1 MADHHEN
8 KDVKKSV
15 EDLEKEITCAI
26 CHEHYTEPK
35 VLPCCHY
42 YCKQCIHHLALRT
55 GVEKP
60 FSCPECRKGTTLPE
74 ASVDNLPTA
83 FFVNRMK
90 EVHSKLELA
99 HGKVEAKCE
108 MCLEDKAEAFCR
120 QCTKFICAECVKSH
134 QRMKQAFPGH
144 HVSTLEEL
152 KEGGAEEI
160 LIQEPSHEICKVHDQ
175 PKNMYCYDCDTLI
188 CRDCTIKDHRD
199 HNYEFVKVAG
209 PETKKVLNQ
218 QLEPLRKSQR
228 SLSCAI
234 KEIQTTIAE
243 VEDQGGSV
251 ANTIKCSCAKL
262 HAIIDNHQESLLT
275 EAATR
280 VQQKVKHL
288 SGQEKSLSTAYASAQ
303 SVIEYT
309 EQYLE
314 HSPNDKVVCMCA
326 EMQSRIDREIQE
338 QQKEGESLAPVEE
351 ADMGVEVSCA
361 EDLKQLCLTKAKI
374 MQLAIKCSIT
384 GEGIEPAEVSK
395 MSEFRMVT
403 TLMSN
408 GKPAK
413 QPGVI
418 ECHLHSLVKNSTS
431 KCTVSLIQGGEYCVQ
446 FTPTVRGRHE
456 LIVTVNGQEVAGSP
470 FPVFVSIH
478 PTQLGKP
485 VQIITGVEGPC
496 DVNVTP
502 AGNIFVTESGKVAMF
517 DKNGKKLK
525 EFKGSEFGFGDP
537 NGVAIDSTDGSM
549 FIISDSNIVKFSSDF
564 KQEQVVNTSGSH
576 FRGVKVVGDEVMV
589 CKRKDAVMVYT
600 KELKYAKEIGS
611 HGDGPGQFGCI
622 WGVSSDDHG
631 NLYVSDYDKSCVHVF
646 SNGEFLHSFG
656 CGKDGEK
663 VLSHPHGL
671 CVAGQY
677 VYVVN
682 WGKYCVSIF
691 TTKGEHVTKL
701 GRKGRGDGDFNGLGG
716 VCVDKDGFLYVCDY
730 SNKRIQI
737 F

>member
-1 MADHHEN
+1 MAEG
-8 KDVKKSV
+8 KDVVKKGV

-35 VLPCCHY
+35 VLYCCHY
-42 YCKQCIHHLALRT
+42 YCKQCIRHLALRT
-55 GVEKP
+55 GMDKP
-60 FSCPECRKGTTLPE
+60 FPCPECRKDTTLPE
-74 ASVDNLPTA
+74 ANVDKLPTA

-108 MCLEDKAEAFCR
+108 LCLEDKAEAFCR
-120 QCTKFICAECVKSH
+120 HCTKFICAECVKSH
-134 QRMKQAFPGH
+134 QRMKRAFPGH
-144 HVSTLEEL
+144 KITTLEEL

-175 PKNMYCYDCDTLI
+175 PKNMFCYDCDILI

-199 HNYEFVKVAG
+199 HNYEFVKVAS

-251 ANTIKCSCAKL
+251 ANTIKCSCAEL

-309 EQYLE
+309 EQCLE
-314 HSPNDKVVCMCA
+314 HSPNDKVVCMRV

-338 QQKEGESLAPVEE
+338 QQKEGENLAPAEE
-351 ADMGVEVSCA
+351 VDMGVEVSCA

-374 MQLAIKCSIT
+374 MQLPIDASKCMIT
-384 GEGIEPAEVSK
+384 GEGVESAEVNK
-395 MSEFRMVT
+395 MSDFRVVT
-403 TLMSN
+403 ALSN
-408 GKPAK
+408 GKPTK
-413 QPGVI
+413 QPGVV
-418 ECHLHSLVKNSTS
+418 ECRLHSLVKDSIT
-431 KCTVSLIQGGEYCVQ
+431 KCTVDLIQSGEYRIQ
-446 FTPTVRGRHE
+446 YTPTVRGRHK
-456 LIVTVNGQEVAGSP
+456 LIVTVNRQEVAGSP

-485 VQIITGVEGPC
+485 VQVITEIEDPC
-496 DVNVTP
+496 DVDVTP
-502 AGNIFVTESGKVAMF
+502 AGNIIVMTESKKVAMF
-517 DKNGKKLK
+517 DRNGKEL
-525 EFKGSEFGFGDP
+525 KGSQFYYGDP
-537 NGVAIDSTDGSM
+537 YGVAIDSTDGSM
-549 FIISDSNIVKFSSDF
+549 YITSDSHIVKLSPDF
-564 KQEQVVNTSGSH
+564 KHEKVVNTSGSGY
-576 FRGVKVVGDEVMV
+576 RGVKVVGDEVMV
-589 CKRKDAVMVYT
+589 CNDADDEECIMVYT
-600 KELKYAKEIGS
+600 KELKYLRKIGS
-611 HGDGPGQFGCI
+611 HGDGPGQFGSI
-622 WGVSSDDHG
+622 WGVSSDEHG
-631 NLYVSDYDKSCVHVF
+631 NLYVSDYVKSCVHVF

-656 CGKDGEK
+656 CGEDGEK
-663 VLSHPHGL
+663 VLKNPYGV
-671 CVAGQY
+671 CVARQY
-677 VYVVN
+677 VYVVD
-682 WGKYCVSIF
+682 YVEDYVSVF
-691 TTKGEHVTKL
+691 TTKGEHVTAF
-701 GRKGRGDGDFNGLGG
+701 GQWGDFKGSSG
-716 VCVDKDGFLYVCDY
+716 VCVDKDGFVYVCDY
-730 SNKRIQI
+730 CNDKLQI

>member
-1 MADHHEN
+1 MAEKG
-8 KDVKKSV
+8 KDVEKKGV
-15 EDLEKEITCAI
+15 QDLEKEITCAI

-42 YCKQCIHHLALRT
+42 YCKQCIHNLALRT
-55 GVEKP
+55 GTDKP
-60 FSCPECRKGTTLPE
+60 FPCPECRKDTTLPE

-120 QCTKFICAECVKSH
+120 QCTKFICADCVKAH
-134 QRMKQAFPGH
+134 QRLKTLFPGH
-144 HVSTLEEL
+144 KISTLNEL
-152 KEGGAEEI
+152 KEGGAKEI
-160 LIQEPSHEICKVHDQ
+160 LIQEPSHESCKVHDQ
-175 PKNMYCYDCDTLI
+175 PKNIFCYDCDILI
-188 CRDCTIKDHRD
+188 CRDCTIKDHLG
-199 HNYEFVKVAG
+199 HNYEFIKVAG
-209 PETKKVLNQ
+209 PEAKKMLIQ

-234 KEIQTTIAE
+234 KEIQTTLAE

-251 ANTIKCSCAKL
+251 ANTIKCSCAEL

-288 SGQEKSLSTAYASAQ
+288 SGQEKSLSTAYASVQ

-314 HSPNDKVVCMCA
+314 HSPNDKVVCMRV

-338 QQKEGESLAPVEE
+338 QQKEGENLAPVEE
-351 ADMGVEVSCA
+351 VDMGVEVSCA

-374 MQLAIKCSIT
+374 MQLPIEALIT
-384 GEGIEPAEVSK
+384 GEGIESAEVSK
-395 MSEFRMVT
+395 MSEFRVVT
-403 TLMSN
+403 ALSN
-408 GKPAK
+408 GKPTK

-418 ECHLHSLVKNSTS
+418 ECRLHSLAKDSTT
-431 KCTVSLIQGGEYCVQ
+431 KCTVNLIQGGEYCVQ
-446 FTPTVRGRHE
+446 YTPTVRGRHE
-456 LIVTVNGQEVAGSP
+456 VILTINGKEVAGSP

-478 PTQLGKP
+478 PAQLGKP
-485 VQIITGVEGPC
+485 VQVITGVDYPY
-496 DVNVTP
+496 DVDLTP
-502 AGNIFVTESGKVAMF
+502 AGNIIVAISNKVAIF
-517 DKNGKKLK
+517 NKNGKKLK
-525 EFKGSEFGFGDP
+525 ELKGSEFGFGDP
-537 NGVAIDSTDGSM
+537 TGVAIDSTDGSM
-549 FIISDSNIVKFSSDF
+549 YITSDYNIVKLSPDF

-576 FRGVKVVGDEVMV
+576 YRIVIVGDEVMV
-589 CKRKDAVMVYT
+589 CNYGDGVMVYT
-600 KELKYAKEIGS
+600 KELKYVRKIGS
-611 HGDGPGQFGCI
+611 YGDGPGQFGDI
-622 WGVSSDDHG
+622 WGVSSDEHG
-631 NLYVSDYDKSCVHVF
+631 NLYVSDNDKSCVHVF

-656 CGKDGEK
+656 CGEDGEK
-663 VLSHPHGL
+663 VLSDPRGV

-677 VYVVN
+677 VYVAN
-682 WGKYCVSIF
+682 YGKHCVSVF
-691 TTKGEHVTKL
+691 TTKGEHVTTF
-701 GRKGRGDGDFNGLGG
+701 GQGGSGDGDFNGSVG
-716 VCVDKDGFLYVCDY
+716 VCADKDGFVCVCDY
-730 SNKRIQI
+730 NNNRVQI

>member
-1 MADHHEN
+1 MAED
-8 KDVKKSV
+8 KDVNVNVKK
-15 EDLEKEITCAI
+15 DLEKEITCAI

-55 GVEKP
+55 GMDKP
-60 FSCPECRKGTTLPE
+60 FPCPECRKDTTLPE

-108 MCLEDKAEAFCR
+108 LCLEDKAEAFCR
-120 QCTKFICAECVKSH
+120 QCTKFICAECVKAH
-134 QRMKQAFPGH
+134 QRLKKLFPGH
-144 HVSTLEEL
+144 KVSTLNEL

-160 LIQEPSHEICKVHDQ
+160 LIQEPSHEACKVHDQ
-175 PKNMYCYDCDTLI
+175 PKNMFCYDCDTLI

-199 HNYEFVKVAG
+199 HNYEFVKVAC

-218 QLEPLRKSQR
+218 LLEPLRKSQR

-251 ANTIKCSCAKL
+251 ANTIKCSCAEL

-309 EQYLE
+309 EQCLE
-314 HSPNDKVVCMCA
+314 HSTNDKVVCMHV
-326 EMQSRIDREIQE
+326 EMQSRINREIQE
-338 QQKEGESLAPVEE
+338 QQKEGENLAPVEE
-351 ADMGVEVSCA
+351 VDMGVEVSCA
-361 EDLKQLCLTKAKI
+361 KDLKQLCLTKAKI
-374 MQLAIKCSIT
+374 MQLPIDASKCMIT
-384 GEGIEPAEVSK
+384 GKGIESAEVNK
-395 MSEFRMVT
+395 MSEFQVHLLT
-403 TLMSN
+403 ALSN
-408 GKPAK
+408 GKPTKQLGVVECRLLSLAK
-413 QPGVI
+413 D
-418 ECHLHSLVKNSTS
+418 STT
-431 KCTVSLIQGGEYCVQ
+431 KCTVDLIQGGEYRVQ
-446 FTPTVRGRHE
+446 FTPTVQGRHE
-456 LIVTVNGQEVAGSP
+456 LITTVNGQEVAGSP

-485 VQIITGVEGPC
+485 VQVITGLEDPY
-496 DVNVTP
+496 DVDVTP
-502 AGNIFVTESGKVAMF
+502 AGNIIVTGSKKVAMF
-517 DKNGKKLK
+517 DKNRKKL
-525 EFKGSEFGFGDP
+525 KGSEFGFDDP
-537 NGVAIDSTDGSM
+537 YGVAIDSTDGSM
-549 FIISDSNIVKFSSDF
+549 YITCNSNIVKLSPDF
-564 KQEQVVNTSGSH
+564 KQEQVVNTSGSGY
-576 FRGVKVVGDEVMV
+576 RGVKVVGDEVMV
-589 CKRKDAVMVYT
+589 CDSKGGVMVYT
-600 KELKYAKEIGS
+600 KELKYVRKIGS
-611 HGDGPGQFGCI
+611 QGDGPGQFGGI
-622 WGVSSDDHG
+622 WGVSSDEHG
-631 NLYVSDYDKSCVHVF
+631 KLYVSDCVKSCVHVF

-656 CGKDGEK
+656 CGEDGEK
-663 VLSHPHGL
+663 VLSYPRGV

-677 VYVVN
+677 VYVAN
-682 WGKYCVSIF
+682 YWKQCVSVF
-691 TTKGEHVTKL
+691 TTKGEHVTTF
-701 GRKGRGDGDFNGLGG
+701 GQWGSADGDLKWPYG
-716 VCVDKDGFLYVCDY
+716 VCVDKDGFVYVCDC
-730 SNKRIQI
+730 SNNRLQI

>member
-1 MADHHEN
+1 MAED
-8 KDVKKSV
+8 KDVNVNVKK
-15 EDLEKEITCAI
+15 DLEKEITCAI

-55 GVEKP
+55 GMDKP
-60 FSCPECRKGTTLPE
+60 FPCPECRKDTTLPE

-99 HGKVEAKCE
+99 HRKVEAKCE

-120 QCTKFICAECVKSH
+120 QCTKFICAECVKAH
-134 QRMKQAFPGH
+134 QRLKKAFPGH
-144 HVSTLEEL
+144 RITTLEEL
-152 KEGGAEEI
+152 KEGGAKEI
-160 LIQEPSHEICKVHDQ
+160 LIQEPSHEACKVHDQ
-175 PKNMYCYDCDTLI
+175 PKNMFCYDCDTLI

-228 SLSCAI
+228 SLCCAI

-251 ANTIKCSCAKL
+251 ANTIKCSCAEL

-309 EQYLE
+309 EQCLE
-314 HSPNDKVVCMCA
+314 HSLNDKVVCMRV

-338 QQKEGESLAPVEE
+338 QQKEGENLAPVEE
-351 ADMGVEVSCA
+351 VDMGVEVSYA
-361 EDLKQLCLTKAKI
+361 EDLKQLCLTKVKI
-374 MQLAIKCSIT
+374 MQLPIDPSKCVIT
-384 GEGIEPAEVSK
+384 GEGIESAEVNK
-395 MSEFRMVT
+395 MSEFQVHLVT
-403 TLMSN
+403 GLSN
-408 GKPAK
+408 GKPTK
-413 QPGVI
+413 QLGVI
-418 ECHLHSLVKNSTS
+418 ECHLLSLAKDSTT
-431 KCTVSLIQGGEYCVQ
+431 KCTVDLIQGGEYRVQ
-446 FTPTVRGRHE
+446 FTPTVQGRHE
-456 LIVTVNGQEVAGSP
+456 LITTVNGQEVAGSP

-485 VQIITGVEGPC
+485 VQVITGVERPY

-502 AGNIFVTESGKVAMF
+502 AGNIIVAESEKVSMF

-525 EFKGSEFGFGDP
+525 ELKGSRRSLVLMIP
-537 NGVAIDSTDGSM
+537 
-549 FIISDSNIVKFSSDF
+549 
-564 KQEQVVNTSGSH
+564 
-576 FRGVKVVGDEVMV
+576 MV
-589 CKRKDAVMVYT
+589 WLLT
-600 KELKYAKEIGS
+600 
-611 HGDGPGQFGCI
+611 
-622 WGVSSDDHG
+622 
-631 NLYVSDYDKSCVHVF
+631 
-646 SNGEFLHSFG
+646 
-656 CGKDGEK
+656 
-663 VLSHPHGL
+663 VLMAL
-671 CVAGQY
+671 C
-677 VYVVN
+677 
-682 WGKYCVSIF
+682 
-691 TTKGEHVTKL
+691 T
-701 GRKGRGDGDFNGLGG
+701 
-716 VCVDKDGFLYVCDY
+716 
-730 SNKRIQI
+730 
-737 F
+737 